1 MKKWFE
7 TKDSKLTIDLNEV
20 VAMTKD
26 QAFVFDQQKNMN
38 VEAFLLLFQLE
49 KKQVPYVTDSS
60 SDRDLEYLRAKEL
73 LLKGD

>member
-26 QAFVFDQQKNMN
+26 QAVVFDQQKNMN
-38 VEAFLLLFQLE
+38 VEAF
-49 KKQVPYVTDSS
+49 
-60 SDRDLEYLRAKEL
+60 
-73 LLKGD
+73 